1 MFAMQISLQLLL
13 TRLLTYH
20 HVWKHFQVRLFFP
33 FEFRFLLERIQSV
46 KLAYTIRCN
55 PKIGYIHFWMS
66 LIREVVCSV

>member
-20 HVWKHFQVRLFFP
+20 QVWKDVQVSLFFP

-46 KLAYTIRCN
+46 KLAYTIR
-55 PKIGYIHFWMS
+55 PFYGGDAQ
-66 LIREVVCSV
+66 